1 MFLDP
6 QCIVGS
12 QEDVQ
17 HKNMKQSSFMDT
29 HREKWPSNETLVLTK
44 STNMGIWV
52 IGWYNKSTLY
62 KRFLNWNKIFKK
74 QSSYWQNS
82 ILCDSICL
90 YIGSDIAVLYGN
102 GPFSIL
108 VLSTKKWNSSFLK
121 TVFVLQKICLKLLK
135 TFKIL
140 TDCHIKTYWSL
151 KRRAPL
157 KIPGTVF

>member
-1 MFLDP
+1 MIRTWNLSILWAENSRHWVWSIKKEYENFPFFHDIILK
-6 QCIVGS
+6 QNYIVI
-12 QEDVQ
+12 
-17 HKNMKQSSFMDT
+17 
-29 HREKWPSNETLVLTK
+29 LT
-44 STNMGIWV
+44 SCSLANI
-52 IGWYNKSTLY
+52 
-62 KRFLNWNKIFKK
+62 
-74 QSSYWQNS
+74 WQNS

-151 KRRAPL
+151 KWRAPL